1 MVRRASMQYASAE
14 ALIADIRTLRVEII
28 KGWSPSSSWD
38 RAQERLLESGFTKER
53 YLADRQIME
62 WYQRRN
68 ISYTKALTTADD
80 NIRFWRE
87 CLRQSVAMTRIRQG
101 KAANYRRLKET
112 LMAMPGL
119 NKVTGEL
126 VSMTKPSIF
135 TAPTK
140 AVSVIPEA
148 VVEQSVTISV
158 TAVREIVRE
167 MSIRHYDAFN
177 EAVLEFA
184 SPGTITHKIIEYIL
198 AADKTIDRQEELL
211 TEKHEENVSLRD
223 KVIEVEELL
232 LTTEDKL
239 AQAQLDLEAAENQA
253 KAVVEAKPAFA
264 TRLPGGFLRRGTNV
278 TR

>member
-62 WYQRRN
+62 WFQRRN
-68 ISYTKALTTADD
+68 INYTKALQTPDA

-87 CLRQSVAMTRIRQG
+87 CLHQPVAMTRIRQG
-101 KAANYRRLKET
+101 RSTNYRKLRET
-112 LMAMPGL
+112 LSTMPGL

-126 VSMTKPSIF
+126 VSMAKPPIF
-135 TAPTK
+135 TTPG

-148 VVEQSVTISV
+148 VVEQPVTISV

-232 LTTEDKL
+232 LATEDKL